1 MELQID
7 FSSLKTLGE
16 KVQQDARDYFEQI
29 TLLRQ
34 TLAELG
40 NYWVGPDK
48 DYFVQEVQNS
58 LPLFDFCQKVIN
70 DYGVFLVDTSN
81 NFKGLQDIVSSTSKR
96 L

>member
-7 FSSLKTLGE
+7 FASLKALGE
-16 KVQQDARDYFEQI
+16 KVQKDANDFLEQI

-34 TLAELG
+34 ALVEIG

-58 LPLFDFCQKVIN
+58 LPLFDLCQRVIN

-81 NFKGLQDIVSSTSKR
+81 NFKGLQNIVGNTSEK